1 MAWVDVVAIFVT
13 SSLELFNIIIIVL
26 SLANKRKASHT
37 KFDLLLYII
46 VSGSVAIVN
55 IFRLTKVIYIICYI
69 AIIKN
74 LYRNYS
80 LKIFESVIYFVIA
93 IVSIGIIELII
104 YIPVNLFFGKY
115 VGDKGISLIV
125 VGTIFIFCIFI
136 WRKRIICFPQNL
148 IKDKEYKNSI
158 LLLIGIVVIFG
169 AIFCFNFN
177 KGMNFLEGMYL
188 VIAASVIIYAMCRIL
203 LYRHE
208 LKIQKEYSHVYGN
221 VVETIRQRQHKFM
234 NQINAIYLM
243 FTLYDNYDD
252 LVRKQKE
259 ELDELKQY
267 MMPNKILILEK
278 PLIVAHVYQKMC
290 EAKDNGID
298 LQMNLSCSMQ
308 EIEIPEI
315 YLIEIIG
322 NIFDN
327 AMEAVLAR
335 GLQESIYL
343 SIFQEEGKIHI
354 QICNEHDKI
363 SFADYSQ
370 FFTTGY
376 STKGKNRGIGLPYV
390 KKIVKKYK
398 GEIVIGNVQVKDKN
412 CFSVKV
418 SFPI

>member
-1 MAWVDVVAIFVT
+1 MAWVEMGSILFTSILEVSSVILIALSFSDKGKRIELKKELVVYVIVT
-13 SSLELFNIIIIVL
+13 ICITIINIGELH
-26 SLANKRKASHT
+26 KG
-37 KFDLLLYII
+37 LL
-46 VSGSVAIVN
+46 
-55 IFRLTKVIYIICYI
+55 IICYVVTI
-69 AIIKN
+69 LN
-74 LYRNYS
+74 LYRSYYH
-80 LKIFESVIYFVIA
+80 KIIESILYFVIA
-93 IVSIGIIELII
+93 IVCIGIMELIV
-104 YIPVNLFFGKY
+104 YVPVNLLLGKCFS
-115 VGDKGISLIV
+115 DKIIPVIV
-125 VGTIFIFCIFI
+125 VGITFILCIFI
-136 WRKRIICFPQNL
+136 RKKKIFLFPRNF
-148 IKDKEYKNSI
+148 ITNKEYKLFI
-158 LLLIGIVVIFG
+158 IFLLGVGIVFG
-169 AIFCFNFN
+169 AMFCFSFN
-177 KGMNFLEGMYL
+177 KGMDFLEGLCL
-188 VIAASVIIYAMCRIL
+188 VVAASVIIYVTCTML
-203 LYRHE
+203 LYRYE
-208 LKIQKEYSHVYGN
+208 LKLQKEYSQVYGN

-370 FFTTGY
+370 FFTAGY